1 MAKRGKAYLAVA
13 EKVEKGRA
21 YKPEEAV
28 RLVKELARARFD
40 ETVELH
46 LRTNADPRRQD
57 QMMRGVIQLPHGT
70 GKKVR
75 VLVFAQGDAAEI
87 ARQAG
92 ADIIGDEEVIR
103 RIEQEGWT
111 DFEVAIATPDMM
123 GRIGRLGRIL
133 GRRGL
138 MPNPRTGTV
147 VRPEDLPRAIRE
159 AKGGRVEYRMDR
171 SGNIHIPIGKASY
184 PPEHLLEN
192 LAVVVDTLQR
202 NKPEGIKGPLFR
214 SIHLTTTMG
223 PSIKLDLPSTLALKV
238 E

>member
-1 MAKRGKAYLAVA
+1 MAKRGKGYLAVA

-75 VLVFAQGDAAEI
+75 VLVFAQGEAAEI

-111 DFEVAIATPDMM
+111 DFDVAIATPDMM

-147 VRPEDLPRAIRE
+147 VRPEDLPRAIQE
-159 AKGGRVEYRMDR
+159 AKRGRVEYRMDR
-171 SGNIHIPIGKASY
+171 SGNIHIPIGKVSY

-202 NKPEGIKGPLFR
+202 NKPEGVKGPLFR

>member
-1 MAKRGKAYLAVA
+1 MAKRGKGYLAVA

-21 YKPEEAV
+21 YTPEEAV

-46 LRTNADPRRQD
+46 LRTHADPRRQD
-57 QMMRGVIQLPHGT
+57 QMMRGVLHLPHGT
-70 GKKVR
+70 GKRIR
-75 VLVFAQGDAAEI
+75 VLVFAQGDAARI
-87 ARQAG
+87 AREAG

-111 DFEVAIATPDMM
+111 DFDVAIATPDMM

-147 VRPEDLPRAIRE
+147 VRPDDLPRAIQE
-159 AKGGRVEYRMDR
+159 AKRGRVEYRMDR
-171 SGNIHIPIGKASY
+171 SGNIHLPIGKVSY

-192 LAVVVDTLQR
+192 LATVVDTLQR

-223 PSIKLDLPSTLALKV
+223 PSIRLDLPSTLALKV